1 MSEPA
6 IGPSGGGVELN
17 SAANTMIIGTLTV
30 LCLYYLKAILL
41 PLSVAIILY
50 MLILP
55 SEKFLAER
63 LGNPILVYVAMAA
76 IAFFGA
82 YALSSLLYTEMSQF
96 MDEELDQIELKL
108 SEKTAYL
115 SDLTIGG
122 VAVGNATSLISEFIT
137 PERINAVAAW
147 LASTI
152 TNILSNS
159 LTVFILLVFLI
170 LEGDSFPDRL
180 KAASPELFTKMEKII
195 SNSSDAVNNYF
206 ITRFFISISQ
216 AIICALIMWAFG
228 IPGVLIW
235 AILYAILEWIPVIG
249 ATVATAFPALI
260 GLLWLEPGTAI
271 LMTALLLGNCT
282 LFASFIEPKIAGEKL
297 GLSPMILILSLMGWG
312 ILWGPVGLI
321 VGPVLT
327 VVVRIILEENET
339 TRPFGIMLA
348 AQVSKESSG
357 E

>member
-1 MSEPA
+1 MSESA
-6 IGPSGGGVELN
+6 IGPSRGGVELN
-17 SAANTMIIGTLTV
+17 SAANTMIIGALTI
-30 LCLYYLKAILL
+30 LALYYLKVIML

-55 SEKFLAER
+55 SEMYLSER
-63 LGNPILVYVAMAA
+63 LGNPILVYVTMAA

-82 YALSSLLYTEMSQF
+82 YALSSILYSEMTQF
-96 MDEELDQIELKL
+96 MDEELDQIQLKL
-108 SEKTAYL
+108 DEKTIYL
-115 SDLTIGG
+115 SDLSIGG
-122 VAVGNATSLISEFIT
+122 IAVGSATSLISEFIT
-137 PERINAVAAW
+137 PERINSIAAW
-147 LASTI
+147 LASTV

-180 KAASPELFTKMEKII
+180 KAASPDLFEKMEKIVT
-195 SNSSDAVNNYF
+195 NSSDAVNNY
-206 ITRFFISISQ
+206 ILVRFSISITQ
-216 AIICALIMWAFG
+216 AIICAVIMWIFG

-235 AILYAILEWIPVIG
+235 AILYAILEWIPVVG
-249 ATVATAFPALI
+249 ATVATAFPAVI

-271 LMTALLLGNCT
+271 LMTALLLANCT

-297 GLSPMILILSLMGWG
+297 GLSPMVLILSLMGWG
-312 ILWGPVGLI
+312 VLWGPTGLI

-339 TRPFGIMLA
+339 MRPFGIMLA
-348 AQVSKESSG
+348 AHVSTEDQ
-357 E
+357 